1 MLQSK
6 DKYIKIRHHLHRIA
20 ELSGREAKTSEYVKA
35 QLTILSPDIIIEKL
49 AGYGLAAVFNS
60 GKKGPVVCFRAELDA
75 LPIRETNTFEYRSI
89 SKSVS
94 HKCGHDGHMAIL
106 LGFGEW
112 VKNHLNKLTGKIILL
127 FQPAEET
134 AQGALAVLADKR
146 FTDLKPDYMFS
157 LHNLPEFPLGSV
169 IIRENVFASA
179 SRGIKI
185 KLIGKTSHAGHPEN
199 GLNPLTAMMSILEV
213 LNSLPNTFTGL
224 DESVL
229 ITIIHVCLGEEAFGT
244 SPGEGEI
251 MATFRSNDDEVLDK
265 LAKETKRRVIAI
277 ARSFGLK
284 EKLTWVEKF
293 AATVN
298 DKEAYGIVKEAIAK
312 MKIEIVQ
319 PLSPFP
325 WSEDFSFF
333 SQKYKSTF
341 FGLGSGE
348 THPQLHNPD
357 YDFPDA
363 LIETG
368 IKLFSNITKEVL
380 NTYAANKLDRA

>member
-6 DKYIKIRHHLHRIA
+6 IKHIELRHQLHRIA
-20 ELSGREAKTSEYVKA
+20 ELSGQEAKTSAFIKE
-35 QLTILSPDIIIEKL
+35 QLKELSPGIIIEKL
-49 AGYGLAAVFNS
+49 GGYGLAAVFDT

-75 LPIRETNTFEYRSI
+75 LPIHEINKFEYRSK
-89 SKSVS
+89 SPSVS
-94 HKCGHDGHMAIL
+94 HKCGHDGHLTIL
-106 LGFGEW
+106 LGIGEW
-112 VKNHLNKLTGKIILL
+112 VKDNLNKLSGKIILL

-157 LHNLPEFPLGSV
+157 LHNLPDFPLGSV
-169 IIRENVFASA
+169 IIREHVFASA
-179 SRGIKI
+179 SRGLKI
-185 KLIGKTSHAGHPEN
+185 RLIGKTSHAGHPEN

-213 LNSLPNTFTGL
+213 LNNLPNIVTGL

-229 ITIIHVCLGEEAFGT
+229 ITIIHVRLGEEAFGT

-251 MATFRSNDDEVLDK
+251 MATFRSNNDETLDK

-277 ARSFGLK
+277 AKAFGLK
-284 EKLTWVEKF
+284 ERLTWVEKF

-298 DKEAYGIVKEAIAK
+298 NEEAYAIVKQAVAK
-312 MKIEIVQ
+312 MKIETIQ

-333 SQKYKSTF
+333 SQNYKSAF

-348 THPQLHNPD
+348 LHPQLHNPD

-368 IKLFSNITKEVL
+368 IELFANIVKETSKFYV
-380 NTYAANKLDRA
+380 TNKLD